1 MLQAMGFTA
10 EQARAAL
17 LATDQN
23 MERAADWLFS
33 RDGDLDA
40 AVAAVLN
47 PSAAP
52 NSSTGKCYV
61 FLFFFFFFTPFLNVK
76 FMV

>member
-47 PSAAP
+47 PSVVR
-52 NSSTGKCYV
+52 NSSTGKCSV
-61 FLFFFFFFTPFLNVK
+61 VRLFFSFALFFNVK